1 MLGSESEGFGV
12 WSLLCPCYILGQ
24 SKDILALE
32 LDIHFMSDDSRKM
45 DDSDEDFDG
54 EQQC

>member
-1 MLGSESEGFGV
+1 MVFALPMLYPWAEQRH
-12 WSLLCPCYILGQ
+12 LG
-24 SKDILALE
+24 LE

-54 EQQC
+54 EQQCC